1 MEYVISN
8 ARTVT
13 PNKYKTALR
22 VSKVKSSLTLKSLTT
37 TGWEYRWAAV
47 KAVHEQLDS
56 IKDMLLL
63 LSNDKTPR
71 VYHHSRSLF
80 TAVCDLEFIF
90 ELHYLKVILL
100 STDAL
105 SLYPQGKYIDV
116 VVAQKQLIQ
125 QMLFSKDVEMKILL
139 IQFEKNIKKWVLL
152 FLKWEKT
159 LASKLK
165 IRFHNDL
172 NHQKRSKHFLV
183 NMQSPTPKS
192 YYKM

>member
-1 MEYVISN
+1 MQFRYLYLVSIKQNKVTKSLLTSLNEKLLRRCFCNVVRHFHHNYMATSERRWIATSQQGCNDVIVSTGVAAIGWTFHCKRKWAKLRFYGIY

-22 VSKVKSSLTLKSLTT
+22 VSKVKSSWTLKSLTT

-71 VYHHSRSLF
+71 VYHHSRSLL

-90 ELHYLKVILL
+90 ELHLLKVILL

-105 SLYPQGKYIDV
+105 SLYPQG
-116 VVAQKQLIQ
+116 
-125 QMLFSKDVEMKILL
+125 M
-139 IQFEKNIKKWVLL
+139 
-152 FLKWEKT
+152 
-159 LASKLK
+159 
-165 IRFHNDL
+165 
-172 NHQKRSKHFLV
+172 
-183 NMQSPTPKS
+183 
-192 YYKM
+192 